1 MSDTVAETVIT
12 SDNIRNIAVIAH
24 VDHGKTTLVDA
35 LLRQTNVFRDEAQA
49 DEAGVR
55 VMDSEDQERERGITI
70 LAKNLAV
77 MRDGIKINIM
87 DTPGHADFGGEVER
101 VLNMCDGVL
110 LVVDSVEGPKPQTR
124 FVLDK
129 ALRRGFKVVVVVNK
143 IDRPAA
149 RPDYVVDKVFDL
161 MMELGATDEQID
173 FTTVFASGLLGTS
186 GMEAD
191 ALTPDMQPLFEAVKD
206 CIDAPTVE
214 TTEGSQLQCL
224 VSNIDYDNF
233 KGKMGIARIT
243 NGSIKSGQAVALA
256 HPDKPK
262 KTGRLSSLYVFDNL
276 GKTEVQSAS
285 AGEIIMFSGLD
296 NIEIGDT
303 LITNE
308 GGGADAAEPLP
319 PIAVELPTVRMT
331 IGVNKSPLAGREGK
345 FLTSRMIRD
354 RLFKELDRNVALQV
368 EETDSADKYAVSGR
382 GQLHLTVLIETMRR
396 EGFELE
402 VGPPVV
408 IYKTNEETGKE
419 EEPFESVEVRV
430 PEEYSGSV
438 IDLFNTRNGELQ
450 DMGLDDSGESMTVI
464 KYLIPTRGMLGVRSE
479 LLSATRGTA
488 IIDAVFD
495 SYRPKIAGDIQSRD
509 KGSLLAFEN
518 GVVTSFGLEN
528 AQDRGKLFC
537 ASGDD
542 VYSNMIIGIH
552 QRPGDL
558 AVNVC
563 KTKALTNMRSAT
575 KGITVGITAAIE
587 LSLDASVEYI
597 ASDEILEVTPS
608 AFRMAKNPAMM
619 GKKAGRKKK

>member
-1 MSDTVAETVIT
+1 
-12 SDNIRNIAVIAH
+12 
-24 VDHGKTTLVDA
+24 
-35 LLRQTNVFRDEAQA
+35 
-49 DEAGVR
+49 
-55 VMDSEDQERERGITI
+55 MDFTH
-70 LAKNLAV
+70 LY
-77 MRDGIKINIM
+77 
-87 DTPGHADFGGEVER
+87 ADFGGEVER

-129 ALRRGFKVVVVVNK
+129 ALKLGMKVLVVVNK

-161 MMELGATDEQID
+161 MMDLGASDEQID
-173 FTTVFASGLLGTS
+173 FTTVYASGLQGIS
-186 GMEAD
+186 GM
-191 ALTPDMQPLFEAVKD
+191 TPTDMASDMKPLFDAVKA
-206 CIDAPTVE
+206 CIDPPKVE
-214 TTEGSQLQCL
+214 TTEGNQLQCL
-224 VSNIDYDNF
+224 VSNIDYDQF

-243 NGSIKSGQAVALA
+243 NGSVKNGQPVALA
-256 HPDKPK
+256 RPGKQK
-262 KTGRLSSLYVFDNL
+262 KTGRLTSLYVFDNL
-276 GKTEVQSAS
+276 GKKEVEFAS

-296 NIEIGDT
+296 DVEIGDT

-308 GGGADAAEPLP
+308 AGGANAAEPLP
-319 PIAVELPTVRMT
+319 PIAVELPTVQMT

-354 RLFKELDRNVALQV
+354 RLFKELDRNVALKV

-408 IYKTNEETGKE
+408 IYKTNEETGVL

-450 DMGLDDSGESMTVI
+450 DMGLDDGGESMSVI
-464 KYLIPTRGMLGVRSE
+464 KYLIPTRGMLGLRSE
-479 LLSATRGTA
+479 MLTATRGTA

-495 SYRPKIAGDIQSRD
+495 SYRPKIAGEIQNRD
-509 KGSLLAFEN
+509 KGSLLAFED
-518 GVVTSFGLEN
+518 GTTTTFGLEN
-528 AQDRGKLFC
+528 AQDRGKLFVKP
-537 ASGDD
+537 GVE
-542 VYSNMIIGIH
+542 VYKNMIVGIH

-558 AVNVC
+558 AVNIC

-575 KGITVGITAAIE
+575 KGITVGLVSPVE
-587 LSLDASVEYI
+587 LSLDSAVEYL
-597 ASDEILEVTPS
+597 ASDELLEVTPS
-608 AFRMAKNPAMM
+608 AFRMAKNPDLIKKG
-619 GKKAGRKKK
+619 GKK